1 MLCAYLLLTLF
12 LLILYLAYANQ
23 KLNSFSSQY
32 FILYIFIGILLI
44 IATTFRPE
52 VMPDYDNYAYAYRM
66 GSTRLE
72 PTFIIIREI
81 GHIFTNS
88 HLIMMFI
95 YASISITITMIAIY
109 KNSPT
114 LWYSMLIWLSYIFIL
129 QDMIQ
134 IRQAIASAAFLYSI
148 PYIES
153 RNLKKYII
161 INLLAA
167 CFHFSALAV
176 LPLYFLSPHKKYTIF
191 YISLIPISILLFL
204 SNMKIVFLIENINID
219 FIAQLWSTKANTL
232 QETENVTLF
241 NKRQIIQYCLC
252 IFLWCKINKITT
264 IYPSALIYLKIYTI
278 AIATF
283 ILFFD
288 IPDIASRLNVLFIIV
303 EIIIVPI
310 TIISLSPQSFW
321 KLLTIGI
328 ATLFFTT
335 YYYRYVVEPIL

>member
-1 MLCAYLLLTLF
+1 MLCAFLLLTIF
-12 LLILYLAYANQ
+12 LLIIYLAYAN
-23 KLNSFSSQY
+23 KRLNSFSSQY
-32 FILYIFIGILLI
+32 LILYVIIGMLLI
-44 IATTFRPE
+44 IATTLRPE
-52 VMPDYDNYAYAYRM
+52 EMVDYDNYAYAYRM

-72 PTFIIIREI
+72 PTFIILREI
-81 GHIFTNS
+81 GHFFTNS
-88 HLIMMFI
+88 HLIMMFF
-95 YASISITITMIAIY
+95 YALISITITMIAIY
-109 KNSPT
+109 RNSPT

-134 IRQAIASAAFLYSI
+134 IRQAIASATFLYSI

-153 RNLKKYII
+153 RNFKKYAICNI
-161 INLLAA
+161 FAA

-176 LPLYFLSPHKKYTIF
+176 LPLYFLSPHKKYTLF
-191 YISLIPISILLFL
+191 YISLIPIALLLFL

-232 QETENVTLF
+232 QATENVTLF
-241 NKRQIIQYCLC
+241 NKRQIIQCLLC
-252 IFLWCKINKITT
+252 TFLWCKINKITE

-303 EIIIVPI
+303 ELIIVPI
-310 TIISLSPQSFW
+310 TIISLSPQFIW

-328 ATLFFTT
+328 AILFFTT
-335 YYYRYVVEPIL
+335 YYYRYVIEPIL